1 MSRPVEQQAV
11 RGAWRLQREGK
22 THEEIGDAIGRQP
35 RQVGN
40 YLSLQ
45 WLKDRNLEHL
55 SYSRPAI
62 FNMEREAK
70 SRCVRQDHS
79 FMEDNRFEWQAYT
92 TRTDRTAI
100 GTRRITLE
108 VKVCLFCAHEKV
120 GRRSFA
126 SGS

>member
-11 RGAWRLQREGK
+11 REAWRLPREGK
-22 THEEIGDAIGRQP
+22 THGEIGEAIGRQP

-45 WLKDRNLEHL
+45 WLKDRNLEYL

-79 FMEDNRFEWQAYT
+79 FMEDNRFEWHAYT

-100 GTRRITLE
+100 DTRRITLE

-126 SGS
+126 SVS

>member
-1 MSRPVEQQAV
+1 MSRPVDQQAV

-40 YLSLQ
+40 YLRLQ

-55 SYSRPAI
+55 SHSRPAV
-62 FNMEREAK
+62 FNIESEAK
-70 SRCVRQDHS
+70 SRCERQDHS
-79 FMEDNRFEWQAYT
+79 FMEDKRFEWHAYR
-92 TRTDRTAI
+92 TRMDRNAI
-100 GTRRITLE
+100 NTIRVKQE
-108 VKVCLFCAHEKV
+108 VKLCFFCGHEKA

-126 SGS
+126 SVT